1 MITKMY
7 NGETPAQ
14 ALQHSTELVQLADR
28 LGYERYW
35 FAEHHNTKYQMSTSP
50 ELLSAH
56 AAALTS
62 RINIG
67 SGGVM
72 LPNCHKLCPRVIIV
86 SLIFTCL

>member
-1 MITKMY
+1 MEPYKQPLY
-7 NGETPAQ
+7 LRAYQRPRKSSNEEHPQ

-56 AAALTS
+56 AAALTFICYLLLLAYS
-62 RINIG
+62 
-67 SGGVM
+67 VY
-72 LPNCHKLCPRVIIV
+72 
-86 SLIFTCL
+86 